1 MNIVVDLYSP
11 AFRDT
16 PVNSIRKVS
25 SAACLSIFAWSKAL
39 ANYVL
44 ASFGK
49 RVSRALYVSGCPL
62 IELFGEW
69 CGLNSLTFWAMFYMS
84 YDHYMMIWRRDA
96 EFRHVG
102 SSWNDSR
109 RVRYGGISD
118 SVTESDEWLRHGL
131 KRFKKH
137 DHMQSA
143 MQRNVTQLAFCNSR
157 PQTGGFHG
165 DYLCYV

>member
-1 MNIVVDLYSP
+1 MIVFLLKDSNEVFGNSFTATLMVDLLNIDEYCSR
-11 AFRDT
+11 FILTCISWHSCELD
-16 PVNSIRKVS
+16 S
-25 SAACLSIFAWSKAL
+25 SFICSMSKHFCLSKAL

-69 CGLNSLTFWAMFYMS
+69 CGLNSLTFWAMFYM

-118 SVTESDEWLRHGL
+118 SVTE
-131 KRFKKH
+131 
-137 DHMQSA
+137 
-143 MQRNVTQLAFCNSR
+143 
-157 PQTGGFHG
+157 
-165 DYLCYV
+165 